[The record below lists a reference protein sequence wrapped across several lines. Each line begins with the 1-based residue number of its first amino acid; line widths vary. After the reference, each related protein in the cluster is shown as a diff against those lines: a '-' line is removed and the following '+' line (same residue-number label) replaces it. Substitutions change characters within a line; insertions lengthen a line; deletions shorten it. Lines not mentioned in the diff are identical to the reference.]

1 VNLHDFNILIVDD
14 EIEYTKS
21 FSKIIS
27 LEGFSVHSVS
37 SGKEALYM
45 LSLKDYHLV
54 LTDFMMDDMNGIQ
67 LIEAIKDQYDQTR
80 IILMTAYA
88 TIDNAIEAM
97 KKGADSYYV
106 KGNDPE
112 ELIQD
117 ILNIY
122 DVIKTDISNKP
133 IDQLLIPTSNNEQ
146 FSLLIK
152 KAEKAAKSHA
162 NILLLGES
170 GVGKEVF
177 AKYIHHV
184 STRSEHAFVPV
195 NCHAL
200 QETVLESELFGHS
213 KGAFTGATQDRV
225 GRFESADGGTMFL
238 DEIADTSLSTQSKLL
253 RVLDT
258 KTFEKIGSNEIKHSN
273 FRLIS
278 ATNKNIQEMI
288 QDGSFREDFY
298 YRISTIVLEIPPLR
312 ERPEDIKDLIYK
324 FAEQTASELG
334 IKIISIAPEVI
345 SSLEQYNFPG
355 NIRELK
361 NIIERLVIFCDDTHI
376 TLSDLP
382 SLVKDLEVMPDT
394 LKERRRIIEKAHILK
409 ILQEN
414 DYKMEKSAE
423 ILGITRRQLT
433 NKVTEYDLRKK

>member
-1 VNLHDFNILIVDD
+1 MNLHDFNILIVDD

>member
-1 VNLHDFNILIVDD
+1 MNLHDFNILIVDD

-21 FSKIIS
+21 FSKIIN

-37 SGKEALYM
+37 SAKEALYM

-54 LTDFMMDDMNGIQ
+54 LTDLMMDDMNGIQ
-67 LIEAIKDQYDQTR
+67 LIEAIKDQYEQTR

-117 ILNIY
+117 ILAIYEAIKSDVSNIL
-122 DVIKTDISNKP
+122 V
-133 IDQLLIPTSNNEQ
+133 DQLLIPTSKNEQ
-146 FSLLIK
+146 FSMLIK
-152 KAEKAAKSHA
+152 QAEKAAKSHA

-184 STRSEHAFVPV
+184 STRANHTFVPV

-278 ATNKNIQEMI
+278 ATNKSIQEMI
-288 QDGSFREDFY
+288 QEGSFREDFY

-312 ERPEDIKDLIYK
+312 ERSEDIKGLIYQ

-334 IKIISIAPEVI
+334 IEIKSIAPEVI
-345 SSLEQYNFPG
+345 SSLEQYHFPG

-376 TLSDLP
+376 TLEDLP
-382 SLVKDLEVMPDT
+382 ALIKDLEVIPDT
-394 LKERRRIIEKAHILK
+394 LKERRRILEKEHILK

-414 DYKMEKSAE
+414 NYKMEKSAH